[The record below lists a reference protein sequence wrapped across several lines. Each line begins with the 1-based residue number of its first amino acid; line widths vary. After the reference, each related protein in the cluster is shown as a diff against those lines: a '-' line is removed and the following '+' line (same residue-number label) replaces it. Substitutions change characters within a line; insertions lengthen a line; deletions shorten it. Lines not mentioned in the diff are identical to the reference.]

1 MQRESSHYCLA
12 KGHHLSGALHTR
24 RSRYK
29 NSSSHPWLCKKWT
42 RESTDKNN
50 RHRCTGAYSCQRP
63 VNRSPGTLGGT
74 WNRQALHLYQSQCSF
89 HSVWPQK
96 SKSTAGIPLVH
107 RMQHHLL
114 FCRQMEKRK
123 HGAHEPSIHKQL
135 MLSLQWWT
143 NRTPC
148 QSPWCLQLKGLPSWC
163 MIDWMNWVTS
173 TKPDKNCLPDVTIC
187 WRISHRHLQLLNSTQ
202 SKVSTRVVMSGDSTW
217 SEILLCP
224 VQTSGCGRKKKADHS
239 NLALWTRLPQAQ
251 ESCMLR
257 TYTLCLQ
264 TVHHSPMHS
273 WWWLPPGLSGGFS
286 EKEQL
291 CFTSKIFPQIMNTA
305 ASKQFFLSIYCILF
319 VSKYHASK
327 WIPSLSCSVTYIRL

>member
-1 MQRESSHYCLA
+1 MYWCLQLPTSSQQESRNSGRHLEQAGTSFISEPMQFSLSLA
-12 KGHHLSGALHTR
+12 QKKAKAL
-24 RSRYK
+24 
-29 NSSSHPWLCKKWT
+29 P
-42 RESTDKNN
+42 
-50 RHRCTGAYSCQRP
+50 A
-63 VNRSPGTLGGT
+63 
-74 WNRQALHLYQSQCSF
+74 F
-89 HSVWPQK
+89 HSFTGCNTT
-96 SKSTAGIPLVH
+96 SYFAG
-107 RMQHHLL
+107 RWK
-114 FCRQMEKRK
+114 KRK

-305 ASKQFFLSIYCILF
+305 ASKQFF
-319 VSKYHASK
+319 
-327 WIPSLSCSVTYIRL
+327 SVNLLHSFCF